1 MAVDNELYNHMSGT
15 WWDEKGFLNILTS
28 LNRARFGYFRQVLL
42 DELKIEPKSR
52 RVLDIGCGGGLVAE
66 EFARLGCQVTGI
78 DPSSASL
85 EAARVHAARIRLDI
99 KYRLGTGEAIPSD
112 DASFDIAYCCD
123 VLEHVND
130 LDKVIAETARALR
143 PGGIYLY
150 DTINRTFR
158 SKLIMIKLFQE
169 WDWTSFMPP
178 RMHDWQ
184 MFIKPAELCGLMG
197 RYGLESRGLV
207 GLKPSA
213 HPIQVIRT
221 LRKRKR
227 GEITY
232 TEAGRQ
238 MNLSVSK
245 DTSVMYMGYG
255 IKNGLRPAVN

>member
-1 MAVDNELYNHMSGT
+1 
-15 WWDEKGFLNILTS
+15 
-28 LNRARFGYFRQVLL
+28 
-42 DELKIEPKSR
+42 
-52 RVLDIGCGGGLVAE
+52 
-66 EFARLGCQVTGI
+66 
-78 DPSSASL
+78 
-85 EAARVHAARIRLDI
+85 
-99 KYRLGTGEAIPSD
+99 
-112 DASFDIAYCCD
+112 